1 MQRFS
6 EGDRVRI
13 DIPDE
18 TDPDHHYHG
27 DHGTITGIL
36 VDDAPDVTGDHRDSQ
51 LYRVKLESDQTI
63 DVRWR
68 SLRPPLEKE

>member
-27 DHGTITGIL
+27 DHGTITVIL
-36 VDDAPDVTGDHRDSQ
+36 ADDAPDVTGDQRDSQ
-51 LYRVKLESDQTI
+51 LFRVKLESDQTI